1 MALPKI
7 LVLTVPTAQPE
18 THAVSLI
25 LNVAQEGVQEQW
37 PLTILVRAKASPQHL
52 STWSGGAA
60 IRRSHRIAGCF
71 GGQARAHV
79 RMERGADGESA
90 IVLLYSTP
98 HGEC

>member
-52 STWSGGAA
+52 ST
-60 IRRSHRIAGCF
+60 AGCARCDPALPRRRPRAEPAGQPHYCAGRSL
-71 GGQARAHV
+71 GGGWEVCKQAPSR
-79 RMERGADGESA
+79 
-90 IVLLYSTP
+90 
-98 HGEC
+98 